1 MAAGITLNRSRQVP
15 AEDTPAFGGIAERF
29 RRAGDLDRAVA
40 LCRDG
45 LKKFPDHLSARVT
58 LGWSLLDLGK
68 YDEARVELEQ
78 ALKRAPDNLAA
89 IRGLAELHDRAEHTM
104 LLPMDGPG
112 QWPPDAET
120 IDALESEASRA
131 DDSLRFRHRGRR
143 LRMRR
148 QPRASVDACARTSD
162 AGGFDR
168 HADHRDPWPDVAF
181 VAEPTLARAPSTSVV
196 VPAVPLP
203 PRKKI
208 KAGKRASSRAAKSEV
223 STAPEPAIAAV
234 GVSSPAAPT
243 GDRPHQFRRC
253 ADRGGAA
260 GDRTGHAGGHR

>member
-1 MAAGITLNRSRQVP
+1 MAAGITLNRNRQVP
-15 AEDTPAFGGIAERF
+15 AEETPAFGGIAERF

-45 LKKFPDHLSARVT
+45 LKRFPDHLSARVT

-120 IDALESEASRA
+120 IDALEPGAA
-131 DDSLRFRHRGRR
+131 ANDSLD
-143 LRMRR
+143 L
-148 QPRASVDACARTSD
+148 VL
-162 AGGFDR
+162 
-168 HADHRDPWPDVAF
+168 DPPPAA
-181 VAEPTLARAPSTSVV
+181 AEPMRAADSVELAQEPEPDLAEFLAA
-196 VPAVPLP
+196 VPATVTAEPVEAP
-203 PRKKI
+203 PPPEMQKPARKG
-208 KAGKRASSRAAKSEV
+208 KAGKRASARSRRREHREQVGK
-223 STAPEPAIAAV
+223 APVVAEAPLAV
-234 GVSSPAAPT
+234 APLPDIVT
-243 GDRPHQFRRC
+243 
-253 ADRGGAA
+253 
-260 GDRTGHAGGHR
+260 HRSRLAPLRSV